1 MPNLNL
7 PEYNFKRLPELGW
20 AIFVAAGIELGQ
32 VLIKTD
38 IALVDNWEAWGVAL
52 GTAVMVGAAKAAL
65 AWFGRRG
72 KFS

>member
-20 AIFVAAGIELGQ
+20 TIFVAAAIELGQ
-32 VLIKTD
+32 VLVKTD
-38 IALVDNWEAWGVAL
+38 LALVEDWQAWGIAL
-52 GTAVMVGAAKAAL
+52 GTAVMVGAAKAGL
-65 AWFGRRG
+65 AWLGRRG